1 MKRRIIGKLTLCL
14 AVLLLTAGLTGC
26 VGKSLPEGLIGEW
39 TCEKFA
45 SDGTTA
51 TDFYALYIEKNGKF
65 SLYDTVGNPGISG
78 KMTLKS
84 TEEDAVMGTVTVSCN
99 SDDFDP
105 PLCWNMEEKD
115 TLEYEILDGGKMR
128 LGHNGVWL
136 TFYDMYT
143 HAVYEIRLADRSN
156 PEYQWDMKQSGDGEV
171 KIVTDTIP
179 DEDVGIWRLYDLTG
193 TKPGDLTITMA
204 YHNETET
211 MYTVTFDLTVNED
224 GTIHE
229 NDIDGDVDEAM
240 TE

>member
-1 MKRRIIGKLTLCL
+1 MKKSLSISVLIFLL
-14 AVLLLTAGLTGC
+14 ALALTGC
-26 VGKSLPEGLIGEW
+26 GSTDLPEALAGSW
-39 TCEKFA
+39 TCEPLA
-45 SDGTTA
+45 SDGKTA
-51 TDFYALYIEKNGKF
+51 TEFYAMDINTDGSF

-78 KMTLKS
+78 KMELEKS
-84 TEEDAVMGTVTVSCN
+84 SGDRQSKGIVRVSCG

-105 PLCWNMEEKD
+105 PLCWNMKEED

-136 TFYDMYT
+136 TFYDAYT

-171 KIVTDTIP
+171 KIVTDTIL

-193 TKPGDLTITMA
+193 TKPGDLTITMT
-204 YHNETET
+204 YHSETET
-211 MYTVTFDLTVNED
+211 MYTVTFALTVNED

>member
-1 MKRRIIGKLTLCL
+1 MK
-14 AVLLLTAGLTGC
+14 
-26 VGKSLPEGLIGEW
+26 
-39 TCEKFA
+39 
-45 SDGTTA
+45 
-51 TDFYALYIEKNGKF
+51 
-65 SLYDTVGNPGISG
+65 
-78 KMTLKS
+78 
-84 TEEDAVMGTVTVSCN
+84 EE
-99 SDDFDP
+99 
-105 PLCWNMEEKD
+105 D

-136 TFYDMYT
+136 TFYDAYT

-171 KIVTDTIP
+171 KIVTDTIL

-193 TKPGDLTITMA
+193 TKPGDLTITMT
-204 YHNETET
+204 YHSETET
-211 MYTVTFDLTVNED
+211 MYTVTFDLTINED